1 MGRNLRA
8 SLRPNQFHFTGL
20 PPRLRGWQD
29 FDRHVATLAS
39 LGIVEDASRIWRDLR
54 PAAKFPTLET
64 RICDAS
70 PCLEDRI
77 TLAALIQATTRMLWR
92 LSRRHCRWRAC
103 DDLLLAENRWRAA
116 RYGTT
121 AGLVDFGAGQ
131 IRPFPQLAEDAH
143 ALNSRHAVA
152 RLGGMVRD
160 GGSAERQRAVL
171 AAALAAGASR
181 PEALCGV
188 VMHLVEEFR
197 RDL

>member
-1 MGRNLRA
+1 MRRSSAGRE
-8 SLRPNQFHFTGL
+8 P
-20 PPRLRGWQD
+20 
-29 FDRHVATLAS
+29 LA
-39 LGIVEDASRIWRDLR
+39 G
-54 PAAKFPTLET
+54 
-64 RICDAS
+64 
-70 PCLEDRI
+70 
-77 TLAALIQATTRMLWR
+77 
-92 LSRRHCRWRAC
+92 
-103 DDLLLAENRWRAA
+103 A

-131 IRPFPQLAEDAH
+131 IRPFPQLADDWLALLAEDAH

-181 PEALCGV
+181 PEALCAV